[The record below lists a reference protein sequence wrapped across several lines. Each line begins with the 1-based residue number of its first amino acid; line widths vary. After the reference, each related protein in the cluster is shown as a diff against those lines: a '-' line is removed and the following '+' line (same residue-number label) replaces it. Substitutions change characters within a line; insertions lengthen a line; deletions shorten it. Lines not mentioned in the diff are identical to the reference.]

1 VHLRPTVADKKLKS
15 RTKYAL
21 LAAPVIQILD
31 ESLVH
36 QADRCSGF
44 ARDVELTVA
53 SSKVVVVRRI
63 RSSPSPADST
73 VTRSPACSPTSSSA
87 ATGMVIWFLVGSV
100 VPSGADP
107 PWYFSIDPCG
117 LLAAENSAPPAR

>member
-36 QADRCSGF
+36 QVDPPTLGWISCSGF
-44 ARDVELTVA
+44 ARDVELTV
-53 SSKVVVVRRI
+53 
-63 RSSPSPADST
+63 
-73 VTRSPACSPTSSSA
+73 
-87 ATGMVIWFLVGSV
+87 
-100 VPSGADP
+100 
-107 PWYFSIDPCG
+107 
-117 LLAAENSAPPAR
+117 PPAAIVRVSDT

>member
-31 ESLVH
+31 ESRVH

-53 SSKVVVVRRI
+53 PAAIVRV
-63 RSSPSPADST
+63 SDT
-73 VTRSPACSPTSSSA
+73 
-87 ATGMVIWFLVGSV
+87 
-100 VPSGADP
+100 
-107 PWYFSIDPCG
+107 
-117 LLAAENSAPPAR
+117 